1 MANRSYSLVVVHGLL
16 IAVSTSV
23 NVFSDN
29 IIPLSEPVFILN
41 IDLL

>member
-1 MANRSYSLVVVHGLL
+1 MANRIYSLVAVHGLL
-16 IAVSTSV
+16 TAVSRSV

-29 IIPLSEPVFILN
+29 VIPLSEPVFILN